1 MLGTIIKDLKN
12 IFGQFIYYFVLM
24 VVFMAVSVI
33 TKNIYYYM
41 GANAFF
47 YVAVP
52 LSALAYDEKDNWDK
66 FALASGVTRNQLAV
80 SRYLL
85 GLLIFLPMWAI
96 SFILVAAGGMWNIE
110 NLSVLLS
117 YGGIALLTTDVI
129 LPVIF
134 KIGVEKGRLVY
145 IFTILVVVA
154 LCALLGFLVESI
166 GGASVL
172 YSSVAVLALGIAGFF
187 LSLKIACG
195 IYKKKDF

>member
-1 MLGTIIKDLKN
+1 M
-12 IFGQFIYYFVLM
+12 
-24 VVFMAVSVI
+24 
-33 TKNIYYYM
+33 
-41 GANAFF
+41 
-47 YVAVP
+47 AVP

-85 GLLIFLPMWAI
+85 GLVVFLPMWAV

-117 YGGIALLTTDVI
+117 YGGIALLTIDAI
-129 LPVIF
+129 LPVVL

-145 IFTILVVVA
+145 ILTILIVIA
-154 LCALLGFLVESI
+154 LGGVLAFLVEAI
-166 GGASVL
+166 GGDSVL

-187 LSLKIACG
+187 LSIKIACN
-195 IYKKKDF
+195 IYRKKDF

>member
-41 GANAFF
+41 GAIVFF
-47 YVAVP
+47 CVAVP

-117 YGGIALLTTDVI
+117 YGGIALLTIDVI

-145 IFTILVVVA
+145 IFTIPVVVA
-154 LCALLGFLVESI
+154 LSALLGFLVESI

>member
-1 MLGTIIKDLKN
+1 MLGTLIKDFKN

-41 GANAFF
+41 GAIVFF
-47 YVAVP
+47 CVAVP

-85 GLLIFLPMWAI
+85 GLIVFLPMWAV

-117 YGGIALLTTDVI
+117 YGGIALLTIDAI
-129 LPVIF
+129 LPVVI

-145 IFTILVVVA
+145 ILTILIVIA
-154 LCALLGFLVESI
+154 LGGVLAFLVEAI
-166 GGASVL
+166 GGDSVL

-187 LSLKIACG
+187 LSIKIACN
-195 IYKKKDF
+195 IYRKKDF

>member
-33 TKNIYYYM
+33 TKNIYYYT
-41 GANAFF
+41 GAIVFF
-47 YVAVP
+47 CVAVP

-117 YGGIALLTTDVI
+117 YGGIALLTIDVI

-145 IFTILVVVA
+145 ILTILVVVA
-154 LCALLGFLVESI
+154 LSALLGLLVESI

>member
-1 MLGTIIKDLKN
+1 MLGTLIKDFKN

-41 GANAFF
+41 GAIVFF
-47 YVAVP
+47 CVAVP

-85 GLLIFLPMWAI
+85 GLVVFLPMWAV

-117 YGGIALLTTDVI
+117 YGGIALLTIDAI
-129 LPVIF
+129 LPVVF

-145 IFTILVVVA
+145 ILTILIVIA
-154 LCALLGFLVESI
+154 LGGGLAFLVEAI

-187 LSLKIACG
+187 LSIKIACN
-195 IYKKKDF
+195 IYRKKDF

>member
-41 GANAFF
+41 GAIAFF
-47 YVAVP
+47 CVAVP

-80 SRYLL
+80 RRYLL

-117 YGGIALLTTDVI
+117 YGGIALLTIDVI

-134 KIGVEKGRLVY
+134 KIGVEKGRLAL
-145 IFTILVVVA
+145 IAALVAAIA
-154 LCALLGFLVESI
+154 L
-166 GGASVL
+166 SVL
-172 YSSVAVLALGIAGFF
+172 LMSVSGSITTPLALALFTAACLALF
-187 LSLKIACG
+187 ALSMWLSAKILG
-195 IYKKKDF
+195 KKDM

>member
-41 GANAFF
+41 GAVVFF
-47 YVAVP
+47 CVAVP

-85 GLLIFLPMWAI
+85 GLIIFLPMWAI
-96 SFILVAAGGMWNIE
+96 SFILAAASGMWDLEI
-110 NLSVLLS
+110 LSVLLS
-117 YGGIALLTTDVI
+117 YGGIALLTIDVI
-129 LPVIF
+129 LPAIF

-145 IFTILVVVA
+145 IITILVVVA
-154 LCALLGFLVESI
+154 LSALLGFLVESV
-166 GGASVL
+166 GGVSVL

-187 LSLKIACG
+187 LSLKIACN

>member
-1 MLGTIIKDLKN
+1 MLGTIIKDFKN

-41 GANAFF
+41 GAIVFF
-47 YVAVP
+47 CVAVP

-85 GLLIFLPMWAI
+85 GLVVFLPMWAV

-117 YGGIALLTTDVI
+117 YGGIALLTIDAI
-129 LPVIF
+129 LPVVL

-145 IFTILVVVA
+145 ILTILIVIA
-154 LCALLGFLVESI
+154 LGGVLAFLVEAI
-166 GGASVL
+166 GGDSVL

-187 LSLKIACG
+187 LSIKVACN
-195 IYKKKDF
+195 IYRKKDF

>member
-33 TKNIYYYM
+33 TENIYYYM
-41 GANAFF
+41 GAIVFF
-47 YVAVP
+47 CVAVP

-85 GLLIFLPMWAI
+85 GLVIFLPMWAI
-96 SFILVAAGGMWNIE
+96 SFILVLAGGMWDIE

-117 YGGIALLTTDVI
+117 YGGIALLTLDAV

-134 KIGVEKGRLVY
+134 KIGVEKGRIIY
-145 IFTILVVVA
+145 IFTILIVLA
-154 LCALLGFLVESI
+154 LGALLGFLVETI

-172 YSSVAVLALGIAGFF
+172 YSSVAVLALGVVGFF
-187 LSLKIACG
+187 LSLKIACN
-195 IYKKKDF
+195 IDKKKDF

>member
-1 MLGTIIKDLKN
+1 MLGTIIKDFKN

-41 GANAFF
+41 GAIVFF
-47 YVAVP
+47 CVAVP

-85 GLLIFLPMWAI
+85 GLIVFLPMWAV

-117 YGGIALLTTDVI
+117 YGGIALLTIDAI
-129 LPVIF
+129 LPVVL

-145 IFTILVVVA
+145 ILTILIVIA
-154 LCALLGFLVESI
+154 LGGVLAFLVEAI
-166 GGASVL
+166 GGDSVL

-187 LSLKIACG
+187 LSIKIACN
-195 IYKKKDF
+195 IYRKKDF

>member
-41 GANAFF
+41 GAIAFF
-47 YVAVP
+47 CVAVP

-117 YGGIALLTTDVI
+117 YGRIALLTTDVI

-154 LCALLGFLVESI
+154 LSALLGFLVESI

>member
-1 MLGTIIKDLKN
+1 MLGTLIKDFKN

-41 GANAFF
+41 GAIVFF
-47 YVAVP
+47 CVAVP

-85 GLLIFLPMWAI
+85 GLVVFLPMWAV

-117 YGGIALLTTDVI
+117 YGGIALLTIDAI
-129 LPVIF
+129 LPVVL

-145 IFTILVVVA
+145 ILTILIVIA
-154 LCALLGFLVESI
+154 LGGVLAFLVEAI
-166 GGASVL
+166 GGDSVL

-187 LSLKIACG
+187 LSIKIACN
-195 IYKKKDF
+195 IYRKKDF

>member
-1 MLGTIIKDLKN
+1 MLCTIIKDLKN

-41 GANAFF
+41 GAIAFF
-47 YVAVP
+47 CVAVP
-52 LSALAYDEKDNWDK
+52 LSALDEKDNWDK

-117 YGGIALLTTDVI
+117 YGGIALLTIDVI

-134 KIGVEKGRLVY
+134 KVGVEKGRLVY

-154 LCALLGFLVESI
+154 LSALLGFLVESI

-172 YSSVAVLALGIAGFF
+172 YSSVVVLALGIAGFF

>member
-41 GANAFF
+41 GAIVFF
-47 YVAVP
+47 CVAVP

-85 GLLIFLPMWAI
+85 GLVIFLPMWAI
-96 SFILVAAGGMWNIE
+96 SFILVLAGGMWDIE

-117 YGGIALLTTDVI
+117 YGGIALLTLDAV

-134 KIGVEKGRLVY
+134 KIGVEKGRIIY
-145 IFTILVVVA
+145 IFTILIVIA
-154 LCALLGFLVESI
+154 LGALLGFLVETI

-172 YSSVAVLALGIAGFF
+172 YSSVAVLALGVVGFF
-187 LSLKIACG
+187 LSLKIACN

>member
-1 MLGTIIKDLKN
+1 MLGTLIKDFKN

-24 VVFMAVSVI
+24 VVLMAVSVI

-41 GANAFF
+41 GAIVFF
-47 YVAVP
+47 CVAVP

-85 GLLIFLPMWAI
+85 GLVVFLPMWAV

-117 YGGIALLTTDVI
+117 YGGIALLTIDAI
-129 LPVIF
+129 LPVVL

-145 IFTILVVVA
+145 ILTILIVIA
-154 LCALLGFLVESI
+154 LGGVLAFLVEAI
-166 GGASVL
+166 GGDSVL

-187 LSLKIACG
+187 LSIKIACN
-195 IYKKKDF
+195 IYRKKDF

>member
-1 MLGTIIKDLKN
+1 MLGTIIKDFKN

-41 GANAFF
+41 GAIVFF
-47 YVAVP
+47 CVAVP

-85 GLLIFLPMWAI
+85 GLIVFLPMWAV

-117 YGGIALLTTDVI
+117 YGGIALLTIDAI
-129 LPVIF
+129 LPVVF

-145 IFTILVVVA
+145 ILTILIVIA
-154 LCALLGFLVESI
+154 LGGGLAFLVEAI

-172 YSSVAVLALGIAGFF
+172 YSSVVVLALGIAGFF
-187 LSLKIACG
+187 LSIKIACI
-195 IYKKKDF
+195 IYEKKDF

>member
-1 MLGTIIKDLKN
+1 MLGTLIKDFKN

-33 TKNIYYYM
+33 AKNIYYYM
-41 GANAFF
+41 GAIVFF
-47 YVAVP
+47 CVAVP

-85 GLLIFLPMWAI
+85 GLVVFLPMWAV

-117 YGGIALLTTDVI
+117 YGGIALLTIDAI
-129 LPVIF
+129 LPVVL

-145 IFTILVVVA
+145 ILTILIVIA
-154 LCALLGFLVESI
+154 LGGVLAFLVEAI
-166 GGASVL
+166 GGDSVL

-187 LSLKIACG
+187 LSIKIACN
-195 IYKKKDF
+195 IYRKKDF

>member
-33 TKNIYYYM
+33 TKNIYYYR
-41 GANAFF
+41 GAIVFF
-47 YVAVP
+47 CVAVP

-85 GLLIFLPMWAI
+85 GLVIFLPMWAI
-96 SFILVAAGGMWNIE
+96 SFILVWAGGMWDIE

-117 YGGIALLTTDVI
+117 YGGIALLTLDAV

-134 KIGVEKGRLVY
+134 KIGVEKGRIIY
-145 IFTILVVVA
+145 IFTILIVLA
-154 LCALLGFLVESI
+154 LGALLGFLVETI

-172 YSSVAVLALGIAGFF
+172 YSSVAVLALGVVGFF
-187 LSLKIACG
+187 LSLKIACN

>member
-1 MLGTIIKDLKN
+1 MLGTIIKDFKN

-41 GANAFF
+41 GAIVFF
-47 YVAVP
+47 CVAVP

-117 YGGIALLTTDVI
+117 YGGIALLTIDVI

-154 LCALLGFLVESI
+154 LSALLGFLVESI

-172 YSSVAVLALGIAGFF
+172 YSSVPVLALGIAGFF

>member
-24 VVFMAVSVI
+24 VVFMVVSVI

-41 GANAFF
+41 GAIVFF
-47 YVAVP
+47 CVAVP

-117 YGGIALLTTDVI
+117 YGGIALLTIDVI

-145 IFTILVVVA
+145 ILTILVVIS
-154 LCALLGFLVESI
+154 LSALLGFLVESI

>member
-1 MLGTIIKDLKN
+1 MLGTLIKDFKN

-24 VVFMAVSVI
+24 VVIMAVSVI

-41 GANAFF
+41 GAIVFF
-47 YVAVP
+47 CVAVP

-85 GLLIFLPMWAI
+85 GLAVFLPMWAV

-117 YGGIALLTTDVI
+117 YGGIALLTIDAI
-129 LPVIF
+129 LPVVL

-145 IFTILVVVA
+145 ILTILIVIA
-154 LCALLGFLVESI
+154 LGGVLAFLVEAI
-166 GGASVL
+166 GGDSVL

-187 LSLKIACG
+187 LSIKIACN
-195 IYKKKDF
+195 IYRKKDF

>member
-1 MLGTIIKDLKN
+1 MLGTIIKDFKN

-41 GANAFF
+41 GAIVFF
-47 YVAVP
+47 CVAVP

-85 GLLIFLPMWAI
+85 GLIVFLPMWAV

-117 YGGIALLTTDVI
+117 YGGIALLTIDAI
-129 LPVIF
+129 LPVVL

-145 IFTILVVVA
+145 SLTILIVIA
-154 LCALLGFLVESI
+154 LGGVLAFLVEAI
-166 GGASVL
+166 GGDSVL

-187 LSLKIACG
+187 LSIKIACN
-195 IYKKKDF
+195 IYRKKDF

>member
-33 TKNIYYYM
+33 TENIYYYM
-41 GANAFF
+41 GAIVFF
-47 YVAVP
+47 CVAVP

-85 GLLIFLPMWAI
+85 GLVIFLPMWAI
-96 SFILVAAGGMWNIE
+96 SFILVWAGGMWDIE

-117 YGGIALLTTDVI
+117 YGGIALLTLDAV

-134 KIGVEKGRLVY
+134 KIGVEKGRIIY
-145 IFTILVVVA
+145 IFTILIVLA
-154 LCALLGFLVESI
+154 LGALLGFLVETI
-166 GGASVL
+166 GGASIL
-172 YSSVAVLALGIAGFF
+172 YSSVIVLALGVAGFF
-187 LSLKIACG
+187 LSLKIACN

>member
-41 GANAFF
+41 GAIAFF
-47 YVAVP
+47 CVAVP
-52 LSALAYDEKDNWDK
+52 LSARADEKDNWDK

-117 YGGIALLTTDVI
+117 YGGIALLTIDVI

-134 KIGVEKGRLVY
+134 KVGVEKGRLVY

-154 LCALLGFLVESI
+154 LSALLGFLVESI

-172 YSSVAVLALGIAGFF
+172 YSSVVVLALGIAGFF

>member
-1 MLGTIIKDLKN
+1 MLGTIIKDFKN

-41 GANAFF
+41 GAIVFF
-47 YVAVP
+47 CVAVP

-85 GLLIFLPMWAI
+85 GLIVFLPMWAV

-117 YGGIALLTTDVI
+117 YGGIALLTIDAI
-129 LPVIF
+129 LPVVL
-134 KIGVEKGRLVY
+134 KIGVEKGRLAY
-145 IFTILVVVA
+145 ILTILIVIA
-154 LCALLGFLVESI
+154 LGGVLAFLVEAI
-166 GGASVL
+166 GGDSVL

-187 LSLKIACG
+187 LSIKIACN
-195 IYKKKDF
+195 IYRKKDF

>member
-1 MLGTIIKDLKN
+1 MLGTLIKDFKN

-24 VVFMAVSVI
+24 VVIMAVSVI

-41 GANAFF
+41 GAIVFF
-47 YVAVP
+47 CVAVP

-85 GLLIFLPMWAI
+85 GLIVFLPMWAV

-117 YGGIALLTTDVI
+117 YGGIALLTIDAI
-129 LPVIF
+129 LPVVL

-145 IFTILVVVA
+145 ILTILIVIA
-154 LCALLGFLVESI
+154 LGGVLAFLVEAI
-166 GGASVL
+166 GGDSVL

-187 LSLKIACG
+187 LSIKIACN
-195 IYKKKDF
+195 IYRKKDF

>member
-33 TKNIYYYM
+33 TKNIYYYT
-41 GANAFF
+41 GAIVFF
-47 YVAVP
+47 CVAVP

-85 GLLIFLPMWAI
+85 GLIIFLPMWAI
-96 SFILVAAGGMWNIE
+96 SFILVWAGGMWDME

-117 YGGIALLTTDVI
+117 YGGIALLTLDAV

-134 KIGVEKGRLVY
+134 KVGVEKGRLIY

-154 LCALLGFLVESI
+154 LGALLGFLVKSI

-187 LSLKIACG
+187 LSLKIACC

>member
-41 GANAFF
+41 GAIVFF
-47 YVAVP
+47 CVAVP

-117 YGGIALLTTDVI
+117 YGGIALLTIDVI

-134 KIGVEKGRLVY
+134 RVGVEKGRIIY
-145 IFTILVVVA
+145 IFTILIVLA
-154 LCALLGFLVESI
+154 LGALLGFLVETI
-166 GGASVL
+166 GGASIL
-172 YSSVAVLALGIAGFF
+172 YSSVIVLALGVAGFF
-187 LSLKIACG
+187 LSLKIACN

>member
-33 TKNIYYYM
+33 TENIYYYM
-41 GANAFF
+41 GAIVFF
-47 YVAVP
+47 CVAVP

-85 GLLIFLPMWAI
+85 GLVIFLPMWAI
-96 SFILVAAGGMWNIE
+96 SFILVLAGGMWDIE

-117 YGGIALLTTDVI
+117 YGGIALLTLDAV

-134 KIGVEKGRLVY
+134 KIGVEKGRIIY
-145 IFTILVVVA
+145 IFTILIVLA
-154 LCALLGFLVESI
+154 LGALLGFLVETI

-172 YSSVAVLALGIAGFF
+172 YSSAAVLALGVVGFF
-187 LSLKIACG
+187 LSLKIACN

>member
-1 MLGTIIKDLKN
+1 MLGTLIKDFKN

-24 VVFMAVSVI
+24 VVLMAVSVI

-41 GANAFF
+41 GAIVFF
-47 YVAVP
+47 CVAVP

-85 GLLIFLPMWAI
+85 GLIVFLPMWAV

-117 YGGIALLTTDVI
+117 YGGIALLTIDAI
-129 LPVIF
+129 LPVVL

-145 IFTILVVVA
+145 ILTILIVIA
-154 LCALLGFLVESI
+154 LGGVLAFLVEAI
-166 GGASVL
+166 GGDSVL

-187 LSLKIACG
+187 LSIKIACN
-195 IYKKKDF
+195 IYRKKDF

>member
-1 MLGTIIKDLKN
+1 MLGTIIKDFKN

-41 GANAFF
+41 GAIVFF
-47 YVAVP
+47 CVAVP

-85 GLLIFLPMWAI
+85 GLIVFLPMWAV

-117 YGGIALLTTDVI
+117 YGGIALLTIDAI
-129 LPVIF
+129 LPVVL

-145 IFTILVVVA
+145 ILTILNVIA
-154 LCALLGFLVESI
+154 LGGVLAFLVEAI
-166 GGASVL
+166 GGDSVL

-187 LSLKIACG
+187 LSIKIACN
-195 IYKKKDF
+195 IYRKKDF

>member
-1 MLGTIIKDLKN
+1 MLGTLIKDFKN

-24 VVFMAVSVI
+24 VVLMAVSVI

-41 GANAFF
+41 GAIVFF
-47 YVAVP
+47 CVAVP

-85 GLLIFLPMWAI
+85 GLVVFLPMWAV

-117 YGGIALLTTDVI
+117 YGGIALLTIDAI
-129 LPVIF
+129 LPVVF

-145 IFTILVVVA
+145 ILTILIVIA
-154 LCALLGFLVESI
+154 LGGGLAFLVEAI

-187 LSLKIACG
+187 LSIKIACN
-195 IYKKKDF
+195 IYRKKDF